1 MSKLINELKHEHQEI
16 TNILL
21 ELQKI
26 GVSSTKG
33 IELLMQ
39 SKTALLAHLTKE
51 DKQLYPPLHD
61 KARSDLSLKMTL
73 DTFGAEMEE
82 ITEFVLNFYQ
92 KYSTTNNINKT
103 EFSHDVTTFIVALKN
118 RIMKEE
124 VAIYKAYEKLKLN

>member
-1 MSKLINELKHEHQEI
+1 MLIK
-16 TNILL
+16 
-21 ELQKI
+21 
-26 GVSSTKG
+26 
-33 IELLMQ
+33 
-39 SKTALLAHLTKE
+39 SKTVLLAHLTKE

-61 KARSDLSLKMTL
+61 RAQSDSSLKITL

-103 EFSHDVTTFIVALKN
+103 EFSHDVTTLIVALKN

-124 VAIYKAYEKLKLN
+124 VAIYKAYEKLKLD